1 VCVASLSCKYAR
13 APRELQ
19 LSNKRSRISFI
30 GSLSDSSRVQ
40 VVYSDKRY
48 TSNQMDIRPLV
59 SSGCV
64 QVKQQMALSAKPWL
78 LTHTKGADPQGPNV
92 HVWISAVNCPFWLV
106 PELGEDTRANPNMK
120 LCSKRIHVQSSD
132 LTITVPYLTNTV
144 TIEEGE
150 RLCLPA
156 GAWAEWKSKWERI
169 VAASAKAKAASA
181 KPASAK
187 PAAAHQPDA
196 AKAPPPVKAAT
207 EAAAKPAAQKQRLA
221 VKSSETSGA
230 PAAAGKGGKG
240 LGGKGG
246 KGNNAPASPEPK
258 RRRL

>member
-78 LTHTKGADPQGPNV
+78 LTQTKGADPQGPNV
-92 HVWISAVNCPFWLV
+92 HVWISSVPCPFWLV
-106 PELGEDTRANPNMK
+106 PELGEDTRANPNMQ

-144 TIEEGE
+144 TVEEGE
-150 RLCLPA
+150 RLCLPL

-169 VAASAKAKAASA
+169 VAAPAKAKV
-181 KPASAK
+181 ASAK

-196 AKAPPPVKAAT
+196 AKAPPPVKAA
-207 EAAAKPAAQKQRLA
+207 AAAVAKPAAHKVRLE
-221 VKSSETSGA
+221 VKTSETSGA
-230 PAAAGKGGKG
+230 PAAGKGGKG
-240 LGGKGG
+240 GMGG
-246 KGNNAPASPEPK
+246 KGNDPEPK
-258 RRRL
+258 RRKL